1 MSAAGGPGV
10 GGGPVGSAAVQ
21 RRVFASVIATSTAGV
36 LPVFL
41 LGGMAVQVRA
51 DLAFPE
57 SSQGWVAFGYFGVSA
72 LASAAFGHL
81 VERIGPVRAMRCSS
95 VLAAATLAGAAAA
108 PNFALLLA
116 ALAFGGLANS
126 LAQPGSNAL
135 IVAAVDARRNG
146 LAFGVKQ
153 SAIPAATLLAGLA
166 VPTIALTVGWRWAF
180 AGAACFAAGSGLLV
194 PSVPTTE
201 PRSEGTAIGAERAG
215 GAAAD
220 RRPVGRREA
229 ALSSLLVLGL
239 GAGLGSAM
247 VNCLGA
253 FLTSTA
259 VEAGIARGPAGALLS
274 AGSLL
279 GLSARLYGGWRADT
293 MVGSHFR
300 VVIAMLLIGSIG
312 VALLATGTTAGVLS
326 GTALAF
332 GFGWAWPGIFNLAVV
347 SHNRAAPAAATGI
360 TQSGTYAG
368 GAVGPLLFGYLVTH
382 GGYQRAWLAFVIVA
396 LAGAGVIEVGRRRI
410 EAPGRRARAAVSPA
424 PR

>member
-1 MSAAGGPGV
+1 MP
-10 GGGPVGSAAVQ
+10 

-41 LGGMAVQVRA
+41 LGGLAVQIRD
-51 DLAFPE
+51 DLGLRE
-57 SSQGWVAFGYFGVSA
+57 SAQGWVVFGYFGVSA
-72 LASAAFGHL
+72 LSSAAFGRL
-81 VERIGPVRAMRCSS
+81 VERIGPVAAMRLSS
-95 VLAAATLAGAAAA
+95 VLSAGCLAGAAAA
-108 PNFALLLA
+108 PSFTVLLVWLAL
-116 ALAFGGLANS
+116 GGLANS

-166 VPTIALTVGWRWAF
+166 VPTVALTVGWRWAF
-180 AGAACFAAGSGLLV
+180 AGAAAFAVAAGLLV
-194 PSVPTTE
+194 PQAP
-201 PRSEGTAIGAERAG
+201 GAPAATPVAAPP
-215 GAAAD
+215 GAA
-220 RRPVGRREA
+220 RRGRPEA
-229 ALSSLLVLGL
+229 ALSSLLVLGV

-247 VNCLGA
+247 ANCLGA

-279 GLSARLYGGWRADT
+279 GLSSRLFAGWRADS
-293 MVGSHFR
+293 MAGSHFR
-300 VVIAMLLIGSIG
+300 VVIAMLATGSSG
-312 VALLATGTTAGVLS
+312 LALLATGTPTGIVA

-347 SHNRAAPAAATGI
+347 SHNRAAPAAATGV

-368 GAVGPLLFGYLVTH
+368 GAVGPVVFGYLVGH
-382 GGYQRAWLAFVIVA
+382 GGYRQAWLAFVVVA
-396 LAGAGVIEVGRRRI
+396 LAGAAVIELGRRRI
-410 EAPGRRARAAVSPA
+410 ERPTGALNPA
-424 PR
+424 LR